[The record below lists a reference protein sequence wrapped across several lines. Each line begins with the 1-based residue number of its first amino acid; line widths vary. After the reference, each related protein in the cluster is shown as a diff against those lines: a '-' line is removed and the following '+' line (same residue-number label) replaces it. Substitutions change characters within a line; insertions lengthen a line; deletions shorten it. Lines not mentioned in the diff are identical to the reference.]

1 MPLQRVMTDFGA
13 DSSFASATEK
23 IKEHYGVEVPVSAV
37 VSITENHAER
47 MLKSI
52 DFIQADDNSF
62 RAPDQII
69 AETDG
74 SMIPIIS
81 INNDIKS
88 DKRKTRKTEWCEAR
102 LALARAK
109 GSRTPVFSALIGSV
123 DEAGKQLAAVVD
135 AVGRGK
141 KTHVHGVGDG
151 ALWIADQF
159 DKQFGSDG
167 DYTIDFWHMSEYLH
181 KASLCCDPTNS
192 TEWLHARQ
200 ALMKENKTDAVLKD
214 LKSHIDDSTNKEHA
228 CDAVKCY
235 QYIEKRPGQ
244 FNYKDALDQ
253 DLPIG
258 SGEIESGHRSVI
270 QKRLKI
276 PGAWWLKGN
285 ANKMLALRATRA
297 NGGWNKYWPECS
309 ARESFN

>member
-1 MPLQRVMTDFGA
+1 MFIDDGKLIRPFTLSAKVRCRGYSMPLQRVMTDFGA

-102 LALARAK
+102 LALARAR

-141 KTHVHGVGDG
+141 KTMFMVLVMAPCG
-151 ALWIADQF
+151 LRI
-159 DKQFGSDG
+159 
-167 DYTIDFWHMSEYLH
+167 
-181 KASLCCDPTNS
+181 NS
-192 TEWLHARQ
+192 INNLVATEIIL
-200 ALMKENKTDAVLKD
+200 
-214 LKSHIDDSTNKEHA
+214 
-228 CDAVKCY
+228 
-235 QYIEKRPGQ
+235 
-244 FNYKDALDQ
+244 
-253 DLPIG
+253 
-258 SGEIESGHRSVI
+258 
-270 QKRLKI
+270 
-276 PGAWWLKGN
+276 
-285 ANKMLALRATRA
+285 
-297 NGGWNKYWPECS
+297 
-309 ARESFN
+309 